1 MILRP
6 SSATGLAK
14 PARRKQLTPGEA
26 EGLAVA
32 ALEFLSADEERISR
46 FLNLSGLDSG
56 SLRKA
61 AAEPGFLTGVLDYVA
76 ADEALLLA
84 FAEAASIA
92 PERIGEARHLL
103 SPQADSG

>member
-14 PARRKQLTPGEA
+14 PTRRKQLTPAEA

-32 ALEFLSADEERISR
+32 ALEFLSGDEERISR
-46 FLNLSGLDSG
+46 FLNLSGLDPG

-61 AAEPGFLTGVLDYVA
+61 AADPGFLPGLLDYLA

-84 FAEAASIA
+84 FAESAGIA

-103 SPQADSG
+103 SPEADSP